1 MAYES
6 RIKRLLNDIERDY
19 RFTAGYTGKARPDQR
34 VMDALEQVQR
44 HAFISEKELPFAY
57 ENFPLPIGYGQT
69 ISQPFIVALMTDML
83 HIEQNDVV
91 LEVGTGC
98 GYQTAVLS
106 LLAKEVYSM
115 EIIAPL
121 ADSATERLRELGYR
135 NVTVRRGDGYFGW
148 PEMAPFDKIIV
159 TATADAVPPPLLE
172 QLAAGGRMIIPL
184 GESGGPQQ
192 LTLFSKN
199 PAGKISHRFV
209 LDVAFVPLTG
219 DHGAG

>member
-1 MAYES
+1 MTYES
-6 RIKRLLNDIERDY
+6 RKQRLLEDIERDY
-19 RFTAGYTGKARPDQR
+19 RFTASYTGKAQPDPR

-83 HIEQNDVV
+83 HIDRNDII

-98 GYQTAVLS
+98 GYQTAILS
-106 LLAKEVYSM
+106 LLAKEVCSSD
-115 EIIAPL
+115 IIGPL
-121 ADSATERLRELGYR
+121 AVSAGERLRELGYN
-135 NVTVRRGDGYFGW
+135 NVTVRHGDGYFGW
-148 PEMAPFDKIIV
+148 PEKAPFSGIIV
-159 TATADAVPPPLLE
+159 TATAAEVPPPLLE
-172 QLAAGGRMIIPL
+172 QIAPGGRMIIPI
-184 GESGGPQQ
+184 GETRGAQQ
-192 LTLFSKN
+192 LTLFTKN